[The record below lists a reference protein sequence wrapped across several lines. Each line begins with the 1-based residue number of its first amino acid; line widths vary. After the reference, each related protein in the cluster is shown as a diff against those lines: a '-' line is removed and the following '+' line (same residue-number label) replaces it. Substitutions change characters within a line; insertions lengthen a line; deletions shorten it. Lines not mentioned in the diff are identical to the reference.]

1 MEPVEEL
8 PLVALQA
15 LEGTHEVRLDP
26 GLRMVRLEIALALR
40 GELADDELA
49 AAKPGLA
56 LGVEVAEES
65 LTVERDDEQ
74 AIGNEQPGELVP
86 PGEV

>member
-1 MEPVEEL
+1 
-8 PLVALQA
+8 
-15 LEGTHEVRLDP
+15 
-26 GLRMVRLEIALALR
+26 MVRLEIALALR